1 MPMIAPESN
10 RPDAPDRDAADGD
23 RPDQP
28 VTTLRV
34 ATVDVD
40 LRLVARVVVAIS
52 LVTLVVLAVIFLVA
66 GLHTNSQINRLRQD
80 GVPVSVKV
88 TNCAG
93 LLGGTGSQNA
103 GYVCT
108 GTYLVDGTRYVQTI
122 PGTAVLYPTGST
134 LQGVVVPSDPKLLS
148 TRAQV
153 EAQHASAR
161 VVLLPAILILVAVA
175 WGGVLLGLRRRRSAR
190 GAGTPPGEAR

>member
-1 MPMIAPESN
+1 MIAPESN
-10 RPDAPDRDAADGD
+10 RPEVPDSRAADED

-28 VTTLRV
+28 VTTLRG

-40 LRLVARVVVAIS
+40 LRLVARVVVGVS
-52 LVTLVVLAVIFLVA
+52 LVTLVVLAVILLVA

-108 GTYLVDGTRYVQTI
+108 GTYLVNGTRYVQNI

-134 LQGVVVPSDPKLLS
+134 IQGVVVPSDPKLLS
-148 TRAQV
+148 TKAQV
-153 EAQHASAR
+153 DAQHASAR
-161 VVLLPAILILVAVA
+161 VLLVPAILILVAVA
-175 WGGVLLGLRRRRSAR
+175 WGAGLLVLRRRRRAG
-190 GAGTPPGEAR
+190 GAGTPPRGAR